1 MSSSDAPPG
10 QQKYYDPAEVEA
22 YVRDVTETIKTL
34 QARLQEASRRAEAAE
49 RALDGDSQPETA
61 SLGRALLLAG
71 DVADKTIADANAK
84 ATEII
89 RAAEEKAAD
98 IVERANTEASRLIDA
113 AGGAAADVF
122 EKGEA
127 RLLAAVSAFME
138 GSNVLRAALGRI
150 EDDATA
156 WRKTARA
163 PQPEAPE
170 TPNAPALHGDASLA
184 ASAAQPGPHAAGGPP
199 SGASPAAGSHPAAG
213 TPTVTPPT
221 LAPPTIGSPNGAPR
235 DGAGTRTPYPA
246 PDAPTSPISDSPW
259 YPPSRVT
266 RYPGSPPPGNPAPP
280 A

>member
-1 MSSSDAPPG
+1 MSASDPPPG

-49 RALDGDSQPETA
+49 RALDGDAQPETA

-71 DVADKTIADANAK
+71 EVADKTIADANAK
-84 ATEII
+84 AAEILK
-89 RAAEEKAAD
+89 AAEEKATE
-98 IVERANTEASRLIDA
+98 IIERANSEATRLVDA

-150 EDDATA
+150 EEDATS

-163 PQPEAPE
+163 PRPEAPE
-170 TPNAPALHGDASLA
+170 TPNAPALHDEAPAPAPTSQPEPPLSGGSADTAPSL
-184 ASAAQPGPHAAGGPP
+184 
-199 SGASPAAGSHPAAG
+199 AG
-213 TPTVTPPT
+213 TPTM
-221 LAPPTIGSPNGAPR
+221 APPPMGAPPVASPNGIPR
-235 DGAGTRTPYPA
+235 EGAATRPPYRA
-246 PDAPTSPISDSPW
+246 PDTPASPISDAPW
-259 YPPSRVT
+259 YPPSRLT
-266 RYPGSPPPGNPAPP
+266 RYPGSIPPPDSPAPT